1 MLLAA
6 RERISQEDFGMKPT
20 TAKARMCNDC
30 YQLNTQLV
38 WWLYMNFIRALIDES
53 SQAHPSKDF
62 LFTESNAD
70 PSHWYQVHHDGN
82 EADYCQ
88 AFERWHRECLG
99 KGLESSKIFCVIY
112 FSKKCVKKR
121 KKENKAQ
128 KSNDRARV
136 FEPFLW

>member
-1 MLLAA
+1 
-6 RERISQEDFGMKPT
+6 
-20 TAKARMCNDC
+20 
-30 YQLNTQLV
+30 
-38 WWLYMNFIRALIDES
+38 MNFIRALIDES

-62 LFTESNAD
+62 PFAD
-70 PSHWYQVHHDGN
+70 PFQHHDEG

-88 AFERWHRECLG
+88 AFEIWRRECLG

-136 FEPFLW
+136 FEPFL